1 MNSLRKN
8 IITLFMALFVVTVSF
23 AQTSESWKT
32 LEKPLNFYL
41 ANDLGRNGYYDQKP
55 IAELMGNMAENV
67 DIECV
72 IAAGDVHHF
81 EGVRSVNDPL
91 WMTNY
96 ELIYSHPELMIP
108 WYAILGNHE
117 YRGNTQ
123 AVIDYSKVSA
133 RWNVPSRYYTFA
145 MENDGVTVR
154 FVMVDTAPL
163 LDKYREDTEKYPD
176 ACKQDMDKQLE
187 WIDSVLT
194 EAKEDW
200 VLVVGHHPIYAETG
214 KDESERLNLQ
224 KRLDSILRKHANID
238 MYLCGHI
245 HNFQHIRK
253 PDSKIDYVVNTS
265 GSLSRKVKPIDGTK
279 FCSSDTG
286 FSLICADKKE
296 INLHMINKEGK
307 VIYTVSR
314 KK

>member
-23 AQTSESWKT
+23 AQTPESWKA

-176 ACKQDMDKQLE
+176 ACKQDMDKQLS
-187 WIDSVLT
+187 WIDSLLT
-194 EAKEDW
+194 TSKEDW
-200 VLVVGHHPIYAETG
+200 VLVVGHHPIFAETG
-214 KDESERLNLQ
+214 KDDSERLDLQ
-224 KRLDSILRKHANID
+224 KRLDSILRKHTNVD

-253 PDSKIDYVVNTS
+253 VDSNIDYVVNTS
-265 GSLSRKVKPIDGTK
+265 GSLSRKVKPIDGTR
-279 FCSSDTG
+279 FCSGDTG

-296 INLHMINKEGK
+296 LNLHMINKEGK
-307 VIYTVSR
+307 VIYTVTR

>member
-23 AQTSESWKT
+23 AQTPESWKT

-194 EAKEDW
+194 AAKEDW

-214 KDESERLNLQ
+214 KDDSERLDLQ
-224 KRLDSILRKHANID
+224 KRLDSVLRKHKNVD

-253 PDSKIDYVVNTS
+253 ADSNIDYVVNTS
-265 GSLSRKVKPIDGTK
+265 GSLSRKVKPVDGTK
-279 FCSSDTG
+279 FCSGETG
-286 FSLICADKKE
+286 FSLISVDKKE
-296 INLHMINKEGK
+296 LNLHMINKEGK
-307 VIYTVSR
+307 VIYTVTR